1 MIEKIQV
8 QKVINIIAMGGK
20 RLHSTYKFDPSTP
33 KIWLLILPLSC
44 YTYPCELVMRIL
56 CKIKITTSTW

>member
-8 QKVINIIAMGGK
+8 QKVISNIAMGGK

-33 KIWLLILPLSC
+33 KI
-44 YTYPCELVMRIL
+44 
-56 CKIKITTSTW
+56 